1 MVDLRTELQT
11 YAEHLPSMLNRH
23 DGEYV
28 VIKDTLTVHFSPTYE
43 DALNWAYNT
52 FGLDHFF
59 VKKVAEDQDVAHFT
73 RDLGP
78 CRT

>member
-1 MVDLRTELQT
+1 MSEMQTELRT
-11 YAEHLPSMLNRH
+11 YRDNLPSMLSEH

-28 VIKDTLTVHFSPTYE
+28 VIKDTLTVHFSRTYQE
-43 DALNWAYNT
+43 ALDWAYDT

-59 VKKVAEDQDVAHFT
+59 VKKVAEDQDVDHFM
-73 RDLGP
+73 RDFGP